1 MFFKKDKTVETVI
14 NTADKEIQEKLQAEN
29 ELLKSYINQIYSR
42 MEEIIDSHNH
52 VNSQHSDLASLA

>member
-29 ELLKSYINQIYSR
+29 YSKR
-42 MEEIIDSHNH
+42 LYKQYFWA
-52 VNSQHSDLASLA
+52 NSSFRWYSARNP